1 MQKIISVFVIA
12 LSSFF
17 ITPAH
22 AQNWDINL
30 LKNINPQNPKA
41 GFWSAT
47 SSSVYPVS
55 GALPVGLLVVGYID
69 KNKKIQQEGWQAA
82 GALAINLVITE
93 GLKYSINRERP
104 YEKYSFIYPYDAS
117 ENGKSFPSGHVS
129 MAFATATTLTLEC
142 KKWYVIVP
150 AYLWASGV
158 GYSRLYLGEH
168 YPTDVIAGAA
178 VGAGSA
184 LLSNWLSKKIFK
196 K

>member
-1 MQKIISVFVIA
+1 MQKTISVFIIA
-12 LSSFF
+12 LASFF

-30 LKNINPQNPKA
+30 LKSINPQNPKA
-41 GFWSAT
+41 GFWTAT
-47 SSSVYPVS
+47 TSSVYPVS
-55 GALPVGLLVVGYID
+55 GALPIGLLVVGYID
-69 KNKKIQQEGWQAA
+69 KNKKLQQEGWQAV
-82 GALAINLVITE
+82 GALAINVVITE
-93 GLKYSINRERP
+93 GLKYSINRARP
-104 YEKYSFIYPYDAS
+104 YEKYSFIYPYNTYES
-117 ENGKSFPSGHVS
+117 GKSFPSGHVS

-168 YPTDVIAGAA
+168 YPTDVFAGAA

>member
-1 MQKIISVFVIA
+1 MQKIISVIFFS
-12 LSSFF
+12 LLSFF
-17 ITPAH
+17 IIPVN

-41 GFWSAT
+41 GFWTATTASA
-47 SSSVYPVS
+47 YPVS
-55 GALPVGLLVVGYID
+55 GALPVGLLAVGFIE
-69 KNKKIQQEGWQAA
+69 KNKELQQKGWQAA
-82 GALAINLVITE
+82 GALAINILLTE

-104 YEKYSFIYPYDAS
+104 YEKYNFIYPYDGS
-117 ENGKSFPSGHVS
+117 EMGKSFPSGHVS